1 MVRGMLTGFYRMTDD
16 TIWQKLCQRIM
27 EEKNPQKLWE
37 LVDELNRTLELRE
50 QQLRHTGSSPE
61 EPSATETS

>member
-1 MVRGMLTGFYRMTDD
+1 MTND

-50 QQLRHTGSSPE
+50 QQLRQTGSSPE
-61 EPSATETS
+61 EPNPTETS

>member
-1 MVRGMLTGFYRMTDD
+1 
-16 TIWQKLCQRIM
+16 M

-61 EPSATETS
+61 EPNATETS